1 MTRAVVEALQLLH
14 AISSC
19 CAVCDCWYCCQKW
32 AWACWCCWAC
42 GCCQWPWLPMLS
54 MPTSRICMSTSSVT
68 LSIMAITSNQPPA
81 LKSRRQAQRQ
91 RQIHQK
97 SSKFNAITPILV
109 SPPHTVSPGIIITVI
124 VERKRQRASGNVTSA
139 REMVIALRTRNRT
152 MTPLQTTLPQPLR
165 PRLAEEKKY
174 W

>member
-1 MTRAVVEALQLLH
+1 
-14 AISSC
+14 
-19 CAVCDCWYCCQKW
+19 
-32 AWACWCCWAC
+32 
-42 GCCQWPWLPMLS
+42 

-152 MTPLQTTLPQPLR
+152 MTPLHYPSTTITPP
-165 PRLAEEKKY
+165 PRRGAKVLVGEIMKIRYSQFVLWNRNRSRRRRVDGQRGMEEEGG
-174 W
+174 